1 MEYINETLNTP
12 VYGEYDVIV
21 VGAGPAG
28 CGAALSCARNG
39 LKTLVIEKFNCLGG
53 MWTTGYM
60 NPFFDTKNKN
70 GIVKELVDELDKDNH
85 WGGFW
90 DISFHYEYMKHI
102 LETKML
108 DAGAEILFNTNFTKT
123 IVDNKTVKGIIFE
136 NIEGRFACYAKY
148 VIDCTGDGNVA
159 ADAGCEFEIGEN
171 DDYKKCQPMTLMF
184 LVGNIPEKYKNGL
197 KLTEKLE
204 AAYNKAGKEIP
215 FKMPFLIPVPNAS
228 FGVIQFTHM
237 YGYNPL
243 SASDITKATIEG
255 RKQMFVAFEALTKYD
270 EEFKDLELISSANV
284 LGVRESRRIIGDYII
299 TREDLLNGTQFEDAV
314 ANVTFNVDMHTEEN
328 NGQMCYKVNPYQ
340 IPFRAMTPRGYDGIV
355 VAGRCISGTHE
366 AMASYR
372 VTGNCCQ
379 MGENA
384 GNVVAYAVKNNVNVR
399 DVKVRD
405 LKFIL

>member
-1 MEYINETLNTP
+1 MHCTKETLVTP
-12 VYGEYDVIV
+12 VYGAYDVIV
-21 VGAGPAG
+21 AGAGPAG

-39 LKTLVIEKFNCLGG
+39 MKTLLIEKFNCLGG

-70 GIVKELVDELDKDNH
+70 GIVRELINELEKENH

-108 DAGAEILFNTNFTKT
+108 EAGVELLFNTSFTKT
-123 IVDNKTVKGIIFE
+123 LVENRTVRGVVFE

-159 ADAGCEFEIGEN
+159 ADAGCAFEIGEN
-171 DDYKKCQPMTLMF
+171 GDYKQCQPMTLMF
-184 LVGNIPEKYKNGL
+184 LVGNIPERYKKGL

-204 AAYNKAGKEIP
+204 AAYKKAGKEIP
-215 FKMPFLIPVPNAS
+215 FKMPFLIPVPNAG
-228 FGVIQFTHM
+228 FGVVQFTHM

-243 SASDITKATIEG
+243 SASEITKATIEG
-255 RKQMFVAFEALTKYD
+255 RNQMLEAFEVLTKYD
-270 EEFKDLELISSANV
+270 EEFKNLELISSAGV
-284 LGVRESRRIIGDYII
+284 LGVRESRRIIGEYIV
-299 TREDLLNGTQFEDAV
+299 TREDLLSGTQFEDAV
-314 ANVTFNVDMHTEEN
+314 ANVTFNVDMHTEDD
-328 NGQMCYKVNPYQ
+328 NGQLCYGVKPYQ
-340 IPFRAMTPRGYDGIV
+340 IPFRALLPKGFDGIV
-355 VAGRCISGTHE
+355 TAGRCISGTHE

-384 GNVVAYAVKNNVNVR
+384 GLIVSCAVKNNISVR
-399 DVKVRD
+399 AVKVNEIVV
-405 LKFIL
+405 L